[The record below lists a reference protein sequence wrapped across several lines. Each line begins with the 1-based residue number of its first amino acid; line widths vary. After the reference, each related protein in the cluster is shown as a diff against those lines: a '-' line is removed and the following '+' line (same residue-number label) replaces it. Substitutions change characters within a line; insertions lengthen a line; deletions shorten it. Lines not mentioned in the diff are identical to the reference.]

1 MTGVEKLIGATGVR
15 LMNSEQ
21 KYYYQS
27 GERDQKTGIFYW
39 ACVDGAGSS
48 KLYTVDLTTGAAEV
62 VGEFT
67 NNNMIMLLTVPEAL
81 ADGAP
86 TAATDLTTHF
96 TDGNLNGTISFK
108 LPTTNIKGDNLTG
121 EVSYSISEGADVLA
135 SGSGSGAP
143 GADVPENLTFDA
155 DGLMNI

>member
-1 MTGVEKLIGATGVR
+1 
-15 LMNSEQ
+15 MNSEQ

-27 GERDQKTGIFYW
+27 GEIDQKTGIFYW

-62 VGEFT
+62 EGEFT

-108 LPTTNIKGDNLTG
+108 LPATNVKGDNLTG
-121 EVSYSISEGADVLA
+121 EVSYSISEVLMCLPA
-135 SGSGSGAP
+135 A
-143 GADVPENLTFDA
+143 AAHQVPTLRKA
-155 DGLMNI
+155 